1 MESESNPITKT
12 KHGAYITKDD
22 IYQNYS
28 KDHLIL
34 LVKKLYRQLDAEET
48 YTKELEEEIQ
58 QIKKR

>member
-1 MESESNPITKT
+1 MESTESNQKKP